1 MIDNLV
7 QIGHNVALGRGCIL
21 AGQVGISGSTKLGD
35 FVMAGGQAG
44 LAGHLNIGTGARIG
58 AQAGLMK
65 DVAPGTTVGGYPA
78 VSMRQWLKQVALLAH
93 LVEKKGG
100 T

>member
-7 QIGHNVALGRGCIL
+7 QIGHNVVLGRGCIL

-44 LAGHLNIGTGARIG
+44 FAGHLNIGTAARIA
-58 AQAGLMK
+58 AQAGLMR
-65 DVAPGTTVGGYPA
+65 DVEPGSTVAGSPA
-78 VSMRQWLKQVALLAH
+78 VAITSFFKQVAILQGLAT
-93 LVEKKGG
+93 KKDG
-100 T
+100 